1 MIIREWQKRIV
12 DKVRRGERPIL
23 NPPPTHKVKAVEVAW
38 RPDTQ
43 VPTETTRER
52 FLRERRHRRRAA
64 NRTRNAV
71 AKQSRKV
78 NR

>member
-1 MIIREWQKRIV
+1 MKW
-12 DKVRRGERPIL
+12 
-23 NPPPTHKVKAVEVAW
+23 NPFRKGRDEAPPQSKVKTIEVAW

-71 AKQSRKV
+71 AKQARKV